1 MENVKDTYHASLLH
15 AFFGTFRITR
25 LTQGGGVVV
34 SDDGAHHAS
43 YTIDRADDRSSAAY
57 REQGIR
63 SERQDY
69 KLADPSLLESVNE
82 FGDDIRLQILT
93 VFPTFVLQQIQNC
106 LAVRQVVPKGPGAM
120 ELHWTY
126 VGFEDDTPEMHRRR
140 LKQLNLVGPAG
151 YVSMEDG
158 CVGGFVQRG
167 AAAAGDEVSIVNMGG
182 EGAESDD
189 TRATEAS
196 VRGFWTIAITWTA
209 EVAPADPSALHL
221 QPQVAQLNAD
231 YARAI
236 DDDRLEDWP
245 EFFAEECLYTITSA
259 DNHRQGLPAGLMWA
273 DSKGMLRDRVA
284 ALREANI
291 YERQSYR
298 HVIGQPAILGEGE
311 GGVRAETPFLVV
323 RIMRDGKM
331 DLFATG
337 RYLDAVVEETGAL
350 RFRERIV
357 VCDSSRVDTLL
368 AIPL

>member
-1 MENVKDTYHASLLH
+1 
-15 AFFGTFRITR
+15 
-25 LTQGGGVVV
+25 
-34 SDDGAHHAS
+34 
-43 YTIDRADDRSSAAY
+43 
-57 REQGIR
+57 
-63 SERQDY
+63 
-69 KLADPSLLESVNE
+69 
-82 FGDDIRLQILT
+82 
-93 VFPTFVLQQIQNC
+93 
-106 LAVRQVVPKGPGAM
+106 
-120 ELHWTY
+120 
-126 VGFEDDTPEMHRRR
+126 
-140 LKQLNLVGPAG
+140 
-151 YVSMEDG
+151 
-158 CVGGFVQRG
+158 
-167 AAAAGDEVSIVNMGG
+167 
-182 EGAESDD
+182 
-189 TRATEAS
+189 
-196 VRGFWTIAITWTA
+196 
-209 EVAPADPSALHL
+209 VAPADPSALHL

-298 HVIGQPAILGEGE
+298 HVIGQPAILGEGKD
-311 GGVRAETPFLVV
+311 GVRAETPFLVV

-337 RYLDAVVEETGAL
+337 RYLDAVVTEAGAL
-350 RFRERIV
+350 RFRERLV